1 MKQTTTKTDI
11 FDKVESFTKTT
22 VELSKLNAIDKT
34 ADIVSSLTSHIVIVL
49 VVAMFTL
56 FVNIGISLY
65 VGKLLND
72 LFYGFL
78 IVSGFY
84 LLLAIIL
91 LIFRKK
97 LLKNPVSNLILN
109 KLLRNINLNE
119 IITKN
124 ADLTN

>member
-1 MKQTTTKTDI
+1 MKQTTPKTDI
-11 FDKVESFTKTT
+11 FDKVENFTKTT
-22 VELSKLNAIDKT
+22 VELSKLSVIDKS
-34 ADIVSSLTSHIVIVL
+34 ADVFSSLASYIVIVL

-72 LFYGFL
+72 LFFGFL

-97 LLKNPVSNLILN
+97 LLKNPVCNLILN
-109 KLLRNINLNE
+109 KLLRNINLEE

-124 ADLTN
+124 ADITN